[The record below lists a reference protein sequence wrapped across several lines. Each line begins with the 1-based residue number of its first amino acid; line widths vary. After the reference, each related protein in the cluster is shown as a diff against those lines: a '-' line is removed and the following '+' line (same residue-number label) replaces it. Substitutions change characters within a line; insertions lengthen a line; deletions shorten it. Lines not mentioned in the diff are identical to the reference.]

1 MPWKLL
7 ADLVLAAHAA
17 WVTFNVLGPLWCW
30 KRPAWRA
37 AHLATLGL
45 TVLFM
50 AFTGGCPLTDLENHL
65 LARADPAA
73 AYTGGFIARLMRKLV
88 YWEVSPATLRAATGA
103 WLALWLGIYAWM
115 WRRELRAP
123 TARR

>member
-1 MPWKLL
+1 MLWKLL

-17 WVTFNVLGPLWCW
+17 WVIFNVLGPLWCW

-45 TVLFM
+45 TLLFM
-50 AFTGGCPLTDLENHL
+50 AFTGGCPLTDLENRL

-73 AYTGGFIARLMRKLV
+73 VYPGGFIAHYLGRLV
-88 YWEVSPATLRAATGA
+88 YWEVSPGTLGAATGA
-103 WLALWLGIYAWM
+103 WFALWLGVYAWM
-115 WRRELRAP
+115 RRRE
-123 TARR
+123 RR